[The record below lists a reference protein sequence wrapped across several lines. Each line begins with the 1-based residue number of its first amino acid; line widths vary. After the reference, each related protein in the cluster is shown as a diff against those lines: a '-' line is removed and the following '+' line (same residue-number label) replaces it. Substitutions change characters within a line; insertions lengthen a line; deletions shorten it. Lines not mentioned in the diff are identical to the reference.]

1 MPDRT
6 GATWSDMGVPRL
18 PIHRPYRALAPM
30 LHKADVNKS
39 RQGRESDG
47 NWVEFAQVGDISG
60 AQTVLAVRGANTE
73 VVLCR
78 VNGIVHAIGGL
89 CPHFNAPMAEGW
101 IKHGR
106 IVCPWHLWEF
116 ELESGRCVYAPS
128 EDPYLFYSGDFTG
141 QYTEVRLPI
150 FECKVE
156 RDRIFLHINDGT
168 LSIRFRPPDSKK
180 VGRR

>member
-6 GATWSDMGVPRL
+6 GATRSDLTVPGL
-18 PIHRPYRALAPM
+18 QIHRGCRAPALM
-30 LHKADVNKS
+30 LHKADLIKNGPGK
-39 RQGRESDG
+39 ESAG
-47 NWVEFAQVGDISG
+47 SWVEFAQLEDISD
-60 AQTVLAVRGANTE
+60 ARSVLAVRVANTP

-78 VNGIVHAIGGL
+78 VNGTVHAVGSV

-101 IKHGR
+101 IEHGR

-156 RDRIFLHINDGT
+156 HDRIFLHLNDGT
-168 LSIRFRPPDSKK
+168 LSIRSRPPDSEKA
-180 VGRR
+180 GQP

>member
-6 GATWSDMGVPRL
+6 GATRSDLTVPGL
-18 PIHRPYRALAPM
+18 QIHRGCRAPALM
-30 LHKADVNKS
+30 LHKADLIKNGLGK
-39 RQGRESDG
+39 ESAG
-47 NWVEFAQVGDISG
+47 SWVEFAQLEDISD
-60 AQTVLAVRGANTE
+60 ARSVLAVRVANTP

-78 VNGIVHAIGGL
+78 VNGTVHAVGSV

-101 IKHGR
+101 IEHGR

-156 RDRIFLHINDGT
+156 HDRIFLHLNDGT
-168 LSIRFRPPDSKK
+168 LSIRSRPPDSEKA
-180 VGRR
+180 GQP